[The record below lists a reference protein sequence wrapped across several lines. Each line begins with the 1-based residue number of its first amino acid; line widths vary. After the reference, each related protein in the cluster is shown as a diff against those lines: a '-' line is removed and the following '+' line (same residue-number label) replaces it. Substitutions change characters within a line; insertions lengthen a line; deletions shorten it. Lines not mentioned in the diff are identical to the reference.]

1 MIIHATML
9 RFFIN
14 ILQILINPTR
24 GWEDISYDSTEVS
37 KLTRRGYFPL
47 IAITALTSFALYY
60 HAAMRV
66 DLIYVIKQTII
77 TFTIF
82 FATYY
87 FAEFMFSTLFEPMS
101 EKTYSSKRNSTLII
115 YSLSI
120 LALMQI
126 VVNIV
131 PFDFM
136 LLYFLPIYA
145 GVIIY
150 KAIPYMGVKE
160 DKIGQYM
167 FLGVFSIIVPVYLL
181 QVMFKV
187 FTQS

>member
-1 MIIHATML
+1 ML

-66 DLIYVIKQTII
+66 NLIYVIKQTII

-120 LALMQI
+120 LSLMQI

-181 QVMFKV
+181 QVMFKI